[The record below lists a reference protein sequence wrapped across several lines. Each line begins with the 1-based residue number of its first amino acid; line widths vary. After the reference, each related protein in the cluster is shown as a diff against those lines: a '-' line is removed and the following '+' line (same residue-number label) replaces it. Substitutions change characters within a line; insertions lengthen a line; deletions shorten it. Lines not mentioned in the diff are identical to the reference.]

1 MVEIKDLRMGHPAP
15 NFRLPASDGHEV
27 ELRRYRH
34 RQPLAVF
41 FMHDASCKVCRA
53 VLKQFKSVYPEY
65 QAEGVEVI
73 AIIPQDVETAA
84 ALKGELSVPFPVLAD
99 AAGTARRAYLGDAKT
114 GLFLLDRY
122 NAQQVGETAPEADRL
137 MLPREA
143 LSWIVFSET
152 TCAEC
157 GVLEWKTQD

>member
-15 NFRLPASDGHEV
+15 NFRLPASDGRDV
-27 ELRRYRH
+27 ELRQFRH
-34 RQPLAVF
+34 RQPLAVYF
-41 FMHDASCKVCRA
+41 LHDSACKVCRA

-73 AIIPQDVETAA
+73 AIIPQDVATAA
-84 ALKGELSVPFPVLAD
+84 ALKQELSILFPILSD
-99 AAGTARRAYLGDAKT
+99 AQGTARERYLGEARA

-122 NAQQVGETAPEADRL
+122 NAQQVGETAPDADRL

-157 GVLEWKTQD
+157 GVLEWKTDD